1 MSRTA
6 TVIRTIAAPVDDVY
20 AMIADSDR
28 LATLPGVRVQVLAE
42 GASGRDGVGMRRRV
56 HFGPG
61 VFLEEEVVG
70 LEPPHRFDYVLH
82 RIAPGVRHESGRIS
96 FTPAGAG
103 TRVEWTS
110 TFSIPAG
117 PLSRAAEAAA
127 VAASRAG
134 FTVALRQLERAL
146 AKGQA

>member
-1 MSRTA
+1 MSRTT
-6 TVIRTIAAPVDDVY
+6 TVVRIIPAPADDVY

-42 GASGRDGVGMRRRV
+42 GTAGRDSVGLRRRV
-56 HFGPG
+56 RFGPG
-61 VFLEEEVVG
+61 LFLEEEVVG
-70 LEPPHRFDYVLH
+70 LEPGRRFDYFLH
-82 RIAPGVRHESGRIS
+82 RIAPGVRHESGSIT
-96 FTPAGAG
+96 FTPVGTG

-117 PLSRAAEAAA
+117 PLSRAAEAGA

-134 FTVALRQLERAL
+134 FSLALRHIERTL
-146 AKGQA
+146 AKGHQ